1 MSDTHQ
7 ELLQQFRQQILA
19 ASATGSA
26 ICIQGG
32 ASKSWYGESVA
43 GDILDTRT
51 YSGVIQYEPT
61 DLYITAR
68 AGTPLQEIE
77 NLLAQHGQMLAFEPP
92 HFGETA
98 TLGGTV
104 AAGLSGPRRATH
116 GALRDYV
123 LGVSMMN
130 GKGEFLRFGGQVMKN
145 VAGYDVS
152 RLMAGSMG
160 SLGLLLD
167 ITLKVM
173 PRPACETSLAFA
185 MSEQDALHV
194 LNIWAG
200 QALPI
205 SASCYHAGRLL
216 IRLSG
221 SESAL
226 RLAKQKLGG
235 QELEQIHSHWAKL
248 RDHEHHFF
256 MPEDGLALLR
266 LSLPSTAPAL
276 KIRSKS
282 LIEWGGSQR
291 WLWTH
296 ESIHSLREQV
306 QAMGGHLTQ
315 FRYADPAQP
324 IFTPLSAPLLRIH
337 QHLKKTFDP
346 ASIFNRGRL
355 FS

>member
-1 MSDTHQ
+1 MSHTHQ

-19 ASATGSA
+19 AGETGSA
-26 ICIQGG
+26 ISIQGG
-32 ASKSWYGESVA
+32 ASKSWYGKHVP
-43 GDILDTRT
+43 GDILDTRA
-51 YSGVIQYEPT
+51 YRGVINYEPT
-61 DLYITAR
+61 ELYITAR
-68 AGTPLQEIE
+68 AGTPLREIE
-77 NLLAQHGQMLAFEPP
+77 DLLAQHGQMLAFEPP
-92 HFGETA
+92 HFGESA
-98 TLGGTV
+98 TLGGMV

-116 GALRDYV
+116 GALRDFV
-123 LGVSMMN
+123 LGISMMN
-130 GKGEFLRFGGQVMKN
+130 GQGEFLRFGGQVMKN

-173 PRPACETSLAFA
+173 PRPALETSLVFA
-185 MSEQDALHV
+185 MSEQDALHA
-194 LNIWAG
+194 LNNWAG

-235 QELEQIHSHWAKL
+235 QELALMTSHWVEL
-248 RDHEHHFF
+248 REQEHHFF
-256 MPEDGLALLR
+256 TPEEDLALLR
-266 LSLPSTAPAL
+266 VSLPSTAPAL
-276 KIRSKS
+276 KIRAKS

-296 ESIHSLREQV
+296 EPIHQLREQV
-306 QAMGGHLTQ
+306 QAMGGHVTQ
-315 FRYADPAQP
+315 FRYADSAQP
-324 IFTPLSAPLLRIH
+324 IFTPLSAPLLKIH
-337 QHLKKTFDP
+337 QQLKQTFDP
-346 ASIFNRGRL
+346 ASVFNRDRL

>member
-1 MSDTHQ
+1 MSQSHQ

-19 ASATGSA
+19 ASDAGSA
-26 ICIQGG
+26 LCIQGG
-32 ASKSWYGESVA
+32 ASKSWYGNLASGE
-43 GDILDTRT
+43 ILDTRA
-51 YSGVIQYEPT
+51 YSGVINYEPT
-61 DLYITAR
+61 ELYITAR
-68 AGTPLQEIE
+68 AGTSLRTIE
-77 NLLAQHGQMLAFEPP
+77 DLLAQHGQMLAFEPP
-92 HFGETA
+92 HFGESA

-123 LGVSMMN
+123 LGISTMN

-185 MSEQDALHV
+185 MSEQDALHA
-194 LNIWAG
+194 LNQWAG

-226 RLAKQKLGG
+226 RLARQKLGG
-235 QELEQIHSHWAKL
+235 QELEQMESYWFKL
-248 RDHEHHFF
+248 REHEHHFF
-256 MPEDGLALLR
+256 TPEDGLALLR

-276 KIRSKS
+276 KIRAKS

-296 ESIHSLREQV
+296 EPIHQLRGQIH
-306 QAMGGHLTQ
+306 AMGGHLTQ
-315 FRYADPAQP
+315 FRYVDPAYP
-324 IFTPLSAPLLRIH
+324 IFTPLSAPLLKIH
-337 QHLKKTFDP
+337 QQLKKTFDP
-346 ASIFNRGRL
+346 ASVFNRDRL

>member
-1 MSDTHQ
+1 MSHTYQ

-19 ASATGSA
+19 AGKTGSA

-32 ASKSWYGESVA
+32 GSKSWYGNLVP
-43 GDILDTRT
+43 GDILDTRA
-51 YSGVIQYEPT
+51 YSGVINYEPT
-61 DLYITAR
+61 ELYITAR
-68 AGTPLQEIE
+68 AGTPLREIE
-77 NLLAQHGQMLAFEPP
+77 DLLAQHGQMLAFEPP
-92 HFGETA
+92 HFGESA
-98 TLGGTV
+98 TLGGMV

-116 GALRDYV
+116 GALRDFV

-130 GKGEFLRFGGQVMKN
+130 GQGEFLRFGGQVMKN

-152 RLMAGSMG
+152 RLMAGSLG

-173 PRPACETSLAFA
+173 PRPVCETSLAFA
-185 MSEQDALHV
+185 MSEQDALQV
-194 LNIWAG
+194 LNQWAG

-205 SASCYHAGRLL
+205 SASSYHAGRLL

-226 RLAKQKLGG
+226 RLARQKLGG
-235 QELEQIHSHWAKL
+235 QELEQMGSHWL
-248 RDHEHHFF
+248 SLCEQEHHFF
-256 MPEDGLALLR
+256 TPEDGLALLR

-276 KIRSKS
+276 KIRAKS

-296 ESIHSLREQV
+296 EPIHQLRA
-306 QAMGGHLTQ
+306 QAEALGGHLTQ
-315 FRYADPAQP
+315 FRYADPAYP
-324 IFTPLSAPLLRIH
+324 IFTPLSAPLLKIH
-337 QHLKKTFDP
+337 QQLKKTFDP
-346 ASIFNRGRL
+346 ASVFNRDRL